1 MGNSSKGIVS
11 TQIRLPTEMHEY
23 IRAEANRMGIAQ
35 NSFLIMLLYQR
46 KKLWETDIAILREAK

>member
-11 TQIRLPTEMHEY
+11 TQIQLPTEMHEY

-35 NSFLIMLLYQR
+35 NSFLIMLLYQG